1 MATEKIITV
10 GLRKVFDKPVTKR
23 AKSALFVLKK
33 AITKETRKKDIKI
46 SNKVNEAIWS
56 RGLFKSPRR
65 ITVKV
70 IIDEDA
76 KIYLPDEEIPKAK
89 TDKKAVKEEVVS
101 KPKAKET
108 KTEKKPVKAD
118 KEEAKTEKKAVK
130 VEKKEE
136 VKTKKE
142 ETKKVE

>member
-1 MATEKIITV
+1 MVQEKIITV
-10 GLRKVFDKPVTKR
+10 SFTKVFDKPVTKR
-23 AKSALFVLKK
+23 ATSALFFLKK
-33 AITKETRKKDIKI
+33 AITKETRKKEIKI

-70 IIDEDA
+70 IIDKDA
-76 KIYLPDEEIPKAK
+76 KVYMPDEELPKAK
-89 TDKKAVKEEVVS
+89 TDKKDVKKVVA

-108 KTEKKPVKAD
+108 
-118 KEEAKTEKKAVK
+118 EAKTEKKAVK
-130 VEKKEE
+130 APKKEE